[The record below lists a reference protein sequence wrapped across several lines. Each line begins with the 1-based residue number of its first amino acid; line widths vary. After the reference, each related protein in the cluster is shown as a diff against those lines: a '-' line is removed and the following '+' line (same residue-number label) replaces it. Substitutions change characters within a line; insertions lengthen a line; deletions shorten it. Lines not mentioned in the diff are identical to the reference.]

1 MKVKDNTDN
10 NGIYIELDTILD
22 TRFTVANTINPKEF
36 KKYYLTGQ
44 YQTRVKDVFGKITND
59 IFMARYR
66 VRDKLILVNSEPTRI
81 MHLIKSYIIE
91 QTGIIRNRGGLT
103 GVSVILNTYPY
114 ELTDSEQKMFSNILS
129 KEVLRVPVKF
139 VHMKPIEVTP
149 MWVYDNICGMFMY
162 SGLEWLELHSS
173 TRAIM
178 KRPLLDVNL
187 FIPTIVIGNMLSKD
201 VTNNTFRELMVNAGS
216 LITLSAI
223 NTKYF
228 SRYKDKGIK

>member
-1 MKVKDNTDN
+1 MGVKDNTN
-10 NGIYIELDTILD
+10 NNAIYIELDTIMD

-36 KKYYLTGQ
+36 KKYYVTGE

-59 IFMARYR
+59 VFTARYR
-66 VRDKLILVNSEPTRI
+66 VRDKLLLVNSEPTRI

-91 QTGIIRNRGGLT
+91 QTGIIRNKGGSH
-103 GVSVILNTYPY
+103 GVSIILNTYPY
-114 ELTDSEQKMFSNILS
+114 ELTDTEQEMFSTILS
-129 KEVLRVPVKF
+129 NEVLKVPVKF
-139 VHMKPIEVTP
+139 VHMKPSEVTP
-149 MWVYDNICGMFMY
+149 TWVYDNISGMFMY
-162 SGLEWLELHSS
+162 SGLEWVELHSS
-173 TRAIM
+173 TRALM

-201 VTNNTFRELMVNAGS
+201 VNNDTFRTLMMSAGS

-223 NTKYF
+223 NAKYF